1 MTKPS
6 ASTPSQN
13 VGQRLPASC
22 CWPTWIAARSNRGR
36 NRRARVRLDQTA
48 SGTYSQLDYRSDSS
62 LKHLARPGHGGPI
75 VSAREDDTEKQFI
88 NPPQLYKHPAYS
100 RVVTVKGPCKFIFI
114 AGQTPSG
121 DNYEPMAKGDYK
133 KQYDRVIEG

>member
-1 MTKPS
+1 M
-6 ASTPSQN
+6 
-13 VGQRLPASC
+13 G
-22 CWPTWIAARSNRGR
+22 
-36 NRRARVRLDQTA
+36 
-48 SGTYSQLDYRSDSS
+48 
-62 LKHLARPGHGGPI
+62 
-75 VSAREDDTEKQFI
+75 KQFI

-133 KQYDRVIEG
+133 KQDERVIEGLMIQLKATGAAWDRRGGARRLHRRCRKAAGGDARPLDQAAGEQRASALPAP